1 MAREEAWRGG
11 DDSRPENGGGQDDA
25 GDARRDWHRRR
36 DAARGHFAAVPPHRI
51 AFEPDGKVSP
61 SRKRYEFRD
70 DDDPANAALWD
81 VLPRHDDLEEAE
93 RRLRHVTS
101 PPVHYDARGRQ
112 VPGPP
117 PEEERYGVPDD
128 DED

>member
-25 GDARRDWHRRR
+25 GDALRDWHRRR

-51 AFEPDGKVSP
+51 AVEPDGKVSL

-70 DDDPANAALWD
+70 DDDPANAVLWD
-81 VLPRHDDLEEAE
+81 ILPDVA
-93 RRLRHVTS
+93 
-101 PPVHYDARGRQ
+101 ARGGR
-112 VPGPP
+112 GRAA
-117 PEEERYGVPDD
+117 EGRRNGA
-128 DED
+128 